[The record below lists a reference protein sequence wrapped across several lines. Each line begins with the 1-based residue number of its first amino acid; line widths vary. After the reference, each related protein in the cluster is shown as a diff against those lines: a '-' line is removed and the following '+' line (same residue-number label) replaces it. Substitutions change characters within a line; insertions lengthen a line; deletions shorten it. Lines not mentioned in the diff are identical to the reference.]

1 MNCVKFFENIYK
13 IKNTFLTSTYLINN
27 IICNYFYYILI
38 IALIC
43 ELIICLSVLSIIDF
57 IKKISTEDYD
67 SININKD
74 YIYHELFNIKKYK
87 RKIQIYK
94 KCFLKHSNT
103 NSYLSLKINLEKY
116 KKIIKNL

>member
-38 IALIC
+38 IALKC

-57 IKKISTEDYD
+57 IKKTLTEDYD
-67 SININKD
+67 SIYINKD
-74 YIYHELFNIKKYK
+74 YNKDI
-87 RKIQIYK
+87 
-94 KCFLKHSNT
+94 S
-103 NSYLSLKINLEKY
+103 
-116 KKIIKNL
+116 